1 MPKSKLLFIFL
12 LVLLASCDRDPLT
25 AMEVEQPEGW
35 DDDLALAIPED
46 INPDPNILEIEL
58 EAQIVDMEIV
68 EGQITPVWTYGGTLP
83 GPLIRAKVGD
93 TVIVHF
99 KNSLPDPT
107 TIHWHGL
114 RVPNGMDGVPGV
126 TQPPVESGGEFRYE
140 FTVDDAGTYWYH
152 PHVNSA
158 AQVGWGM
165 YGPIVVED
173 PDDPEEFGDDLVL
186 VMSDMSLD
194 VGDGSFLPENA
205 GGSFTDLFGKEGTVV
220 LVNGKIRPSLKVRQG
235 KQQRWRVINAS
246 RSRYIP
252 IRLRDHTFTILGGD
266 NGLAERSREAGRV
279 VVTPSERADLVFTPM
294 HEPGTTQA
302 FRWIPFNRGFGTVY
316 RRASVPMMDIE
327 TVMQDPVTPAQIPVE
342 LRTIEALD
350 LSNAIET
357 ELEMTIAPVGNDAPI
372 EMGFNGIPYW
382 NMEPLEAKVGETHI
396 WNLINNSDFNHP
408 FHLHGYF
415 FQVLDDE
422 RIPEWKDTVDV
433 PVGETVRIAV
443 NFEGRPGMWMYH
455 CHILDHAEAG
465 MMGQLWVG
473 PADSNEPA
481 PEQDLSVL
489 IDVMVKEE

>member
-1 MPKSKLLFIFL
+1 MPTSRLLFLFSLIL
-12 LVLLASCDRDPLT
+12 LSNCEREPLN
-25 AMEVEQPEGW
+25 ALDVGQPDGW
-35 DDDLALAIPED
+35 DDDLKLAVPED
-46 INPDPNILEIEL
+46 LNPDPNILEIEL
-58 EAQIVDMEIV
+58 EAQIVDMEIID
-68 EGQITPVWTYGGTLP
+68 GLTTPVWTYGGTLP
-83 GPLIRAKVGD
+83 GPLIKAKVGD
-93 TVIVHF
+93 TVIIHF
-99 KNSLPDPT
+99 TNSLPDAT

-114 RVPNGMDGVPGV
+114 RVPNQMDGVPGV

-173 PDDPEEFGDDLVL
+173 PNDPEEFGDDLVL

-194 VGDGSFLPENA
+194 ERDGSFLPENA
-205 GGSFTDLFGKEGTVV
+205 GGYFTDLFGKEGTVV
-220 LVNGKIRPSLKVRQG
+220 LVNGKVRPTLKVRQG

-246 RSRYIP
+246 RSR
-252 IRLRDHTFTILGGD
+252 
-266 NGLAERSREAGRV
+266 EAGRV
-279 VVTPSERADLVFTPM
+279 VVTPSERADVVFTPM
-294 HEPGTTQA
+294 NEPGTTQA
-302 FRWIPFNRGFGTVY
+302 FRWIPFNRGSGTDF
-316 RRASVPMMDIE
+316 RRSSVPMMDIE
-327 TVMQDPVTPAQIPVE
+327 TVSDEAVLPEQIPQQ
-342 LRTIEALD
+342 LRAIEALD
-350 LSNAIET
+350 LSSAIEKD
-357 ELEMTIAPVGNDAPI
+357 LEMTIDEVGNNMPI
-372 EMGFNGIPYW
+372 QMGFNGIPYW
-382 NMEPLEAKVGETHI
+382 NMEPLQARVGETHI

-415 FQVLDDE
+415 FQVIDE
-422 RIPEWKDTVDV
+422 NRIPEWKDTVDV

-473 PADSNEPA
+473 PENSTGSS

>member
-1 MPKSKLLFIFL
+1 MSKFKFSFIFM
-12 LVLLASCDRDPLT
+12 LVLLTSCDRGPLT
-25 AMEVEQPEGW
+25 ALEVEQPEGW
-35 DDDLALAIPED
+35 DDDLTLAIPED

-58 EAQIVDMEIV
+58 EAQIVDMEII
-68 EGQITPVWTYGGTLP
+68 EGLTTPVWTYGGTLP
-83 GPLIRAKVGD
+83 GPLIKAKVGD
-93 TVIVHF
+93 TVIIHF
-99 KNSLPDPT
+99 KNSLPDST

-114 RVPNGMDGVPGV
+114 RVPNQMDGVPGV

-173 PDDPEEFGDDLVL
+173 PNDPEEFGDELVL
-186 VMSDMSLD
+186 VMSDMSLN
-194 VGDGSFLPENA
+194 VGNGSFLPENA
-205 GGSFTDLFGKEGTVV
+205 GGDFTNLFGKEGTVV

-279 VVTPSERADLVFTPM
+279 VVTPSERADVVFTPM
-294 HEPGTTQA
+294 REPGSNQT

-316 RRASVPMMDIE
+316 RRASVPMIDIE
-327 TVMQDPVTPAQIPVE
+327 TVMDDAVIPAEIPE
-342 LRTIEALD
+342 QLRVIEPID
-350 LSNAIET
+350 LTNAIEKD
-357 ELEMTIAPVGNDAPI
+357 LEMTIGQDSSNNI

-382 NMEPLEAKVGETHI
+382 SMQPLEARVGETHI

-465 MMGQLWVG
+465 MMGQLRVG
-473 PADSNEPA
+473 PADSTEPA